1 MMTTIFLEG
10 TSGSEMFIFYGLII
24 LVMYMFFFRPQMK
37 RQKEE
42 KKFQQEIKKG
52 SRIVTTSGIHA
63 KILDVSDTFVIIES
77 ENSRLKIEK
86 SAISKSLSDQIN
98 K

>member
-1 MMTTIFLEG
+1 MTTIFLEEV
-10 TSGSEMFIFYGLII
+10 SGSPMLLFYGLII